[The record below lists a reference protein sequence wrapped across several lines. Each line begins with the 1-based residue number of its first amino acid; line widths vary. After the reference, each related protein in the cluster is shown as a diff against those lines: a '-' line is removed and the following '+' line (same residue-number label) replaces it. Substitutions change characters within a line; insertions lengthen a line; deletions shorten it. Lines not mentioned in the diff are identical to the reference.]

1 MPILLTLIL
10 ALALAA
16 CSKAEERPAPEPA
29 TDTAEAALAETAK
42 RVESFDDGSGFLVV
56 RGKDG
61 PKHHGDALWRTGL
74 ALAGL
79 PCSAGAV
86 LEAGLARMIA
96 ELGGGLWRHPSQ
108 PARVSLDQA
117 LGFYLGAASRLA
129 RCGAAAVAVWRPMLE
144 DHRAFLAVNR
154 GRLNPRADDVLI
166 PPFDAVAEAVF
177 AQAGVGPALETT
189 GTALEAAV
197 ASWAMATRSA
207 KAACYRVNLG
217 LMSLRAVELAGGRV
231 SEKGRGDFCN
241 GIPNVIGGA
250 AGLGLVWPDFYCGD
264 AAPLDAFL
272 AGFQWNRSDFAFQRC
287 PAWEDENDCEGD
299 ECPGIDRL
307 MALREKFA
315 FKEET
320 GAP

>member
-1 MPILLTLIL
+1 MHIIISLV
-10 ALALAA
+10 LALAA
-16 CSKAEERPAPEPA
+16 CSKAEERPEPRPA
-29 TDTAEAALAETAK
+29 TDGAQAALDETTQ
-42 RVESFDDGSGFLVV
+42 RVQSFDDGTGFLVV
-56 RGKDG
+56 RGPDG

-79 PCSAGAV
+79 PCSAGAA

-96 ELGGGLWRHPSQ
+96 ALGGGLWRHPSL
-108 PARVSLDQA
+108 PDKVSLDQA
-117 LGFYLGAASRLA
+117 LSFYLAGASRLK
-129 RCGAAAVAVWRPMLE
+129 RCGAAALAVWRPMLE
-144 DHRAFLAVNR
+144 DHRAFLAVHRN
-154 GRLNPRADDVLI
+154 RLNPHASDVLI
-166 PPFDAVAEAVF
+166 PPFHQVAEAVF

-231 SEKGRGDFCN
+231 SEKGRGDFCH
-241 GIPNVIGGA
+241 GIPNVVGGA

-272 AGFQWNRSDFAFQRC
+272 GGFRWNRADFAFQRC

-307 MALREKFA
+307 MALREKYT
-315 FKEET
+315 FKGE
-320 GAP
+320 ADSP